1 MPSAGDHPSRRSVLL
16 ATAALV
22 LSACGADHH
31 DTPIAVQPTHR
42 PEASPT
48 VDSSPPTTLPTP
60 VPAPSRSSFLTPT
73 STAAA
78 SVPATPPPASVP
90 APVLVTNGNRAAP
103 YVALTFDA
111 CATPRSPAG
120 YDAKLIA
127 ALEAAQ
133 APATLFLGGLWMQH
147 HPDAT
152 RALAANPRFE
162 LANHSWSHPDFRT
175 LTPAQMADEIARTQA
190 EQEQLTGRR
199 GRLFRLPYGFSS
211 PTALAVVA
219 AQGLTCIEWDT
230 VTGDPDPHLGARAIL
245 RNALGARNGSIII
258 MHMNGRGWHTREA
271 LPQVVRRLR
280 QRGLTLVT
288 VSHLLG
294 LEPRG

>member
-1 MPSAGDHPSRRSVLL
+1 MPSAGDHPSRRRVLL
-16 ATAALV
+16 AAAALV

-31 DTPIAVQPTHR
+31 DTPVAVQPTPR
-42 PEASPT
+42 RMTSPAAASPL
-48 VDSSPPTTLPTP
+48 PTMLPTP
-60 VPAPSRSSFLTPT
+60 VPTPGT
-73 STAAA
+73 ASLPPVSAAA
-78 SVPATPPPASVP
+78 TPVPATPTPASMPTP
-90 APVLVTNGNRAAP
+90 ALVTHGNRALP

-162 LANHSWSHPDFRT
+162 IANHSWSHPDFRT
-175 LTPAQMADEIARTQA
+175 ITSAQMADEIARTQD
-190 EQEQLTGRR
+190 EQERLARRR

-211 PTALAVVA
+211 PTALEVVA

-230 VTGDPDPHLGARAIL
+230 VTGDPDPHIGARAIL

-258 MHMNGRGWHTREA
+258 MHMNGRGWHTAEA
-271 LPQVVRRLR
+271 LPRVIRRLR
-280 QRGLTLVT
+280 QRGLILVT
-288 VSHLLG
+288 VSQLLG
-294 LEPRG
+294 LESLG